1 MESDTDTQL
10 TISKWP
16 FYLGDILL
24 VGVAITIGALSNWQ
38 LTDLQ
43 VAYCVVAVAL
53 GSGLFVLPYVVE
65 YSMRYREL
73 AEDRDG
79 QLRVFMR
86 QLKQMEQAR
95 MVQAEQISALSDTKR
110 GGTKSEPLLTAA

>member
-1 MESDTDTQL
+1 MQSDTDSQL

-16 FYLGDILL
+16 FYLGDVLL
-24 VGVAITIGALSNWQ
+24 IGVAITIGSLSNWE

-43 VAYCVVAVAL
+43 VAYCVVAVGL
-53 GSGLFVLPYVVE
+53 GSGLFVLPYIVE

-73 AEDRDG
+73 AEDRDS

-86 QLKQMEQAR
+86 QLQQIKQAS

-110 GGTKSEPLLTAA
+110 

>member
-24 VGVAITIGALSNWQ
+24 VGVAITIGALSNWE

-53 GSGLFVLPYVVE
+53 GSGLFVL
-65 YSMRYREL
+65 MRERRLEL
-73 AEDRDG
+73 NG
-79 QLRVFMR
+79 G
-86 QLKQMEQAR
+86 
-95 MVQAEQISALSDTKR
+95 AEQT
-110 GGTKSEPLLTAA
+110 PLQ